1 MLKIET
7 KESPITMEI
16 TNIGPYPKNND
27 KWS

>member
-27 KWS
+27 K